1 MLGVDP
7 AVNLVAEY
15 AKKCVRCGQCRS
27 VCPIFF
33 EMRTEGFSPRAR
45 VFLAELVHRACK
57 EEPGQSA
64 GQSGA
69 GDSGPGVGEG
79 SGPAAVGGMGAGLDA
94 DTRAGKPADHGSKGR
109 CDAGPRD
116 ENGELV
122 DNSELIDKA
131 WDRMLSCLLCR
142 GCSADCPSGV
152 PVDDIIVAARKE
164 YIGCRGKP
172 PAIKEL
178 GHRFLETHNVAG
190 DANAN
195 RLLWMEG
202 LDSADQVPHVGVS
215 GGAPDALV
223 YFMGCV
229 SSLYPGAYKIPRALT
244 RIMNRAGIKFAV
256 LGGEE
261 WCCGYPLAV
270 LGLQEEAE
278 EMARHNVEKVKS
290 LGAQRVL
297 TSCPSCYYMWKHVGK
312 RAGTELEVIHYT
324 TLLHEVV
331 AAGKVELGSREVVAT
346 YHDPCDLGRKCGV
359 YDPPREVLAR
369 IPGLVFKEMANSRQ
383 NARCCGGGGN
393 LEMNNPD
400 LSARVARSRL
410 VQAADTGATLIVTA
424 CQQCA
429 RTLARAAQKTRVLR
443 TGAAGAGGQKVG
455 NAGSAVPSMERL
467 PGITVKDIAELAWE
481 AMLPG
486 TSSS

>member
-1 MLGVDP
+1 MLGADP
-7 AVNLVAEY
+7 IADLVAEY

-64 GQSGA
+64 GQSRA
-69 GDSGPGVGEG
+69 GDPEPG
-79 SGPAAVGGMGAGLDA
+79 
-94 DTRAGKPADHGSKGR
+94 
-109 CDAGPRD
+109 
-116 ENGELV
+116 
-122 DNSELIDKA
+122 ELIDKA
-131 WDRMLSCLLCR
+131 WERMLSCLLCH

-152 PVDDIIVAARKE
+152 PVDDIVVAARKE
-164 YIGCRGKP
+164 YMGCRGKP
-172 PAIKEL
+172 AAIERL
-178 GHRFLETHNVAG
+178 DRRLRETHNVAG
-190 DANAN
+190 DANEN

-202 LDSADQVPHVGVS
+202 LDLVDQVPHVAVS
-215 GGAPDALV
+215 GGAPVPLV

-229 SSLYPGAYKIPRALT
+229 SSLYPGAYGIPRALT
-244 RIMNRAGIKFAV
+244 RIMNRAGIKLAV

-261 WCCGYPLAV
+261 WCCGYPLAL

-278 EMARHNVEKVKS
+278 QMARHNVEKVKS

-297 TSCPSCYYMWKHVGK
+297 TSCPSCYYTWKRLGK
-312 RAGTELEVIHYT
+312 QAGTELEVIHYT
-324 TLLHEVV
+324 SLLHEIV
-331 AAGKVELGSREVVAT
+331 AAGRVELGSREVVAT

-359 YDPPREVLAR
+359 YDPPRELLAR
-369 IPGLVFKEMANSRQ
+369 IPGLALKDMANSRQ

-400 LSARVARSRL
+400 LSARIARSRL
-410 VQAADTGATLIVTA
+410 AQAADTGATLIVTA

-429 RTLARAAQKTRVLR
+429 RTLTRAAQKTRVPR

-455 NAGSAVPSMERL
+455 NVGSAVPGREEL
-467 PGITVKDIAELAWE
+467 PRITVKDIAELVWE

-486 TSSS
+486 TPSS